1 MPPKQDFLKYWRV
14 VRYYVKAK
22 YKLTTPD
29 LEMLLFLYSEK
40 YFSRTDFGEYEQI
53 MAWDRNRFDR
63 LRTNGWLD
71 IFRKPNRKAGVGARY
86 KLSHKAEAVIKTMYQ
101 FLNGVRDLSEN
112 KRRNP
117 LSRDDSGYSAKRY
130 VQIIKKMN
138 REYKKLR
145 EEKKEEL

>member
-1 MPPKQDFLKYWRV
+1 MPRKQDFLKYWRV

-40 YFSRTDFGEYEQI
+40 YFSRTDFQEYEQI

-86 KLSHKAEAVIKTMYQ
+86 KLSHKAETVIKTMYR
-101 FLNGVRDLSEN
+101 FINGSSDLSEG

-117 LSRDDSGYSAKRY
+117 LTRDDSGYSAKRY

>member
-1 MPPKQDFLKYWRV
+1 MPRKQDFLKYWRV

-40 YFSRTDFGEYEQI
+40 YFSRLDFKEYEQI

-71 IFRKPNRKAGVGARY
+71 IFRKPNRKAGVGAKY
-86 KLSHKAEAVIKTMYQ
+86 KLSYKAETVIKSMYGC
-101 FLNGVRDLSEN
+101 LNGSRDLSEHH
-112 KRRNP
+112 RRNP
-117 LSRDDSGYSAKRY
+117 LAREDSGYSAKRY
-130 VQIIKKMN
+130 VQIIIKMN

-145 EEKKEEL
+145 EERDEDL